1 MAHNGK
7 AGSQDA
13 RARAENMLARLKVSN
28 LAVVEE
34 AEAVFGGGL
43 NVITGETGSGK
54 SVLMGALSL
63 ALGARADAS
72 CVRDGAQLARIE
84 AEFLVS
90 GQTAAAI
97 AAMLDELGL
106 PPCEDGTLLLR
117 RTISAGGGGRVW
129 VNDSASTV
137 QTLKNLGRALVDVHG
152 PNDSQRLVEEG
163 FQRELVD
170 AFAPAAAREAYA
182 AAWRQYSALVE
193 ERDAL
198 NSDSAESVAEEIER
212 LRYSVYRHPHKRL

>member
-72 CVRDGAQLARIE
+72 CVRDG
-84 AEFLVS
+84 
-90 GQTAAAI
+90 
-97 AAMLDELGL
+97 D
-106 PPCEDGTLLLR
+106 
-117 RTISAGGGGRVW
+117 
-129 VNDSASTV
+129 
-137 QTLKNLGRALVDVHG
+137 
-152 PNDSQRLVEEG
+152 
-163 FQRELVD
+163 
-170 AFAPAAAREAYA
+170 Y
-182 AAWRQYSALVE
+182 
-193 ERDAL
+193 
-198 NSDSAESVAEEIER
+198 
-212 LRYSVYRHPHKRL
+212 

>member
-1 MAHNGK
+1 
-7 AGSQDA
+7 
-13 RARAENMLARLKVSN
+13 
-28 LAVVEE
+28 
-34 AEAVFGGGL
+34 
-43 NVITGETGSGK
+43 
-54 SVLMGALSL
+54 
-63 ALGARADAS
+63 
-72 CVRDGAQLARIE
+72 
-84 AEFLVS
+84 
-90 GQTAAAI
+90 
-97 AAMLDELGL
+97 MLDELGL

-212 LRYSVYRHPHKRL
+212 LRYSVDEIEAAALSAEDDDDRPRRHAAAAITIVSTEFFIVSLFVAVSGGRCPINAGKRGNICPGPCVSSENA